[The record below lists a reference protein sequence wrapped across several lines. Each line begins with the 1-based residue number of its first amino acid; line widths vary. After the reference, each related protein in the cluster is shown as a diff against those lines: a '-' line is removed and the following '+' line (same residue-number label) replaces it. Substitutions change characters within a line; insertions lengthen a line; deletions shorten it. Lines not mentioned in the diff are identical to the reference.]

1 MGAWIAILGSLLV
14 KNQGHVAPSWGRGL
28 QSRGDERVFPGGQ
41 SGRPLMGAWIA
52 MDMRDLSVRIE
63 YVAPS
68 WGRGLQYITR
78 ALPKGGALVA
88 PSWGRGLQYI
98 IMLVRERIQ
107 VAPSWG
113 RGLQYSYTC
122 IRRLPEHNEY
132 FQPVRKKSS
141 LTGCFVMPIFKL
153 LKFLQLFS
161 FWGLTLFAGF
171 PASPNPVFRSKAAFS
186 VYSSSKIPF
195 Y

>member
-1 MGAWIAILGSLLV
+1 MGAWIEMRRPKSRPGAG
-14 KNQGHVAPSWGRGL
+14 GFGVAPSWGRGL
-28 QSRGDERVFPGGQ
+28 KWDLFPGREIFQ
-41 SGRPLMGAWIA
+41 QFCGRPLMGAWIA
-52 MDMRDLSVRIE
+52 IPWPEMRTATS
-63 YVAPS
+63 
-68 WGRGLQYITR
+68 G
-78 ALPKGGALVA
+78 
-88 PSWGRGLQYI
+88 
-98 IMLVRERIQ
+98 

-195 Y
+195 YWRLF

>member
-1 MGAWIAILGSLLV
+1 MGAWIEMKKISKLD
-14 KNQGHVAPSWGRGL
+14 HDTTVAPSWGRGL
-28 QSRGDERVFPGGQ
+28 KFGLAVPCYERIWSPPHGGVDWNETTQ
-41 SGRPLMGAWIA
+41 EPTRCRRLWGRPLMGAWIE
-52 MDMRDLSVRIE
+52 MLFHPRQILLLD
-63 YVAPS
+63 VAPS
-68 WGRGLQYITR
+68 WGRGL
-78 ALPKGGALVA
+78 KC
-88 PSWGRGLQYI
+88 
-98 IMLVRERIQ
+98 
-107 VAPSWG
+107 
-113 RGLQYSYTC
+113 SYTC

-195 Y
+195 YWRLF